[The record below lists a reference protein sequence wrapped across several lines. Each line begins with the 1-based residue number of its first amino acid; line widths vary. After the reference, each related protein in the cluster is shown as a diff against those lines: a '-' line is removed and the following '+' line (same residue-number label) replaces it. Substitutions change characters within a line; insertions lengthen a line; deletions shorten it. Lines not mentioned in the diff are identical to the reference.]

1 MLGVPEDA
9 DEDAIKKAYRALAR
23 TYHPDANP
31 GDADAEERFKEVSHA
46 NDVLSDPGKREE
58 YDAGRRFARM
68 GGFGGMGGGRGG
80 AGGAGFGDLGDIFG
94 SMFGGAGGAHRGGRE
109 PSGGARRGQD
119 LEVEVTLSFDQAM
132 AGAEV
137 PVMLEKTEPCATCG
151 GSGARAGTSPRLCTT
166 CDGRG
171 SVGRDIGG
179 FSIPEA
185 CPECGG
191 AGTII
196 EDPCAGCHG
205 SGVRSAERRI
215 RVRIPRGAK
224 DGTRIKLKGKGG
236 AGMRGGPAGDLHV
249 VTRVMPSPV
258 FTRRGD
264 DLVVEV
270 PVTFGEAALGA
281 RIEVPTPDGRV
292 KITVPAGS
300 QDGRTLR
307 VPGKGAPTLN
317 GSGRGSLLARLRV
330 SVPTSLSDEQ
340 REALEAFAAL
350 DGADP
355 RERLFR

>member
-1 MLGVPEDA
+1 M
-9 DEDAIKKAYRALAR
+9 
-23 TYHPDANP
+23 
-31 GDADAEERFKEVSHA
+31 
-46 NDVLSDPGKREE
+46 LSDPEKRRE
-58 YDAGRRFARM
+58 YDAERQFARM
-68 GGFGGMGGGRGG
+68 GGMGGGRAGG
-80 AGGAGFGDLGDIFG
+80 AGAAGFGDLGDIFG
-94 SMFGGAGGAHRGGRE
+94 SMFGGGGRRGGRGE
-109 PSGGARRGQD
+109 PAPRRGQD

-132 AGAEV
+132 SGAEV
-137 PVMLEKTEPCATCG
+137 PVTLEKTEACDACS
-151 GSGARAGTSPRLCTT
+151 GSGAAPGTSPRLCTA

-171 SVGRDIGG
+171 QLGRDIGG

-196 EDPCAGCHG
+196 EDPCSDCHG

-215 RVRIPRGAK
+215 RVRIPAGAK

-249 VTRVMPSPV
+249 ITRVMPSPV
-258 FTRRGD
+258 FRRKGD

-270 PVTFGEAALGA
+270 PVTFTEAALGA
-281 RIEVPTPDGRV
+281 KIEVPTLDGRV

-307 VPGKGAPTLN
+307 VPGKGAPKLN
-317 GSGRGSLLARLRV
+317 GSGNGSLLAKLRLT
-330 SVPTSLSDEQ
+330 VPSSLSDEQ
-340 REALEAFAAL
+340 KEALEAFAAL

-355 RERLFR
+355 REKLFR

>member
-1 MLGVPEDA
+1 MAEDA
-9 DEDAIKKAYRALAR
+9 DSDAIKKAYRALAR
-23 TYHPDANP
+23 KYHPDANP
-31 GDADAEERFKEVSHA
+31 GDAEAEERFKEISHA
-46 NDVLSDPGKREE
+46 NDVLSDPEKREE
-58 YDAGRRFARM
+58 YDAQRRFARM
-68 GGFGGMGGGRGG
+68 GGGYGGMGGD

-94 SMFGGAGGAHRGGRE
+94 SMFGGGGRGGRGGRG

-132 AGAEV
+132 SGAEV
-137 PVMLEKTEPCATCG
+137 PVTLEKTEPCATCA
-151 GSGARAGTSPRLCTT
+151 GSGATPGSSPRLCGT
-166 CDGRG
+166 CEGRG
-171 SVGRDIGG
+171 SIGRDIGG

-196 EDPCAGCHG
+196 DDPCTDCRGTG
-205 SGVRSAERRI
+205 QRSAERRI
-215 RVRIPRGAK
+215 RVRIPQGAK

-258 FTRRGD
+258 FTRKGD

-270 PVTFGEAALGA
+270 PVTFAEAALGA
-281 RIEVPTPDGRV
+281 KIEVPTLDGRV

-307 VPGKGAPTLN
+307 VPGKGAPKLN
-317 GSGRGSLLARLRV
+317 GSGQGSLLAKLRV

-340 REALEAFAAL
+340 KEALEAFAAL

-355 RERLFR
+355 REKLFR

>member
-1 MLGVPEDA
+1 MPEDA
-9 DEDAIKKAYRALAR
+9 DDEAIKKAYRALAR
-23 TYHPDANP
+23 KYHPDANP
-31 GDADAEERFKEVSHA
+31 DDASAEERFKEVSHA
-46 NDVLSDPGKREE
+46 HDVLSDAEKRRE
-58 YDAGRRFARM
+58 YDAERQFARM
-68 GGFGGMGGGRGG
+68 GGGFGGGYGGGPGG
-80 AGGAGFGDLGDIFG
+80 AGAGGFGDLGDIFG
-94 SMFGGAGGAHRGGRE
+94 SMFGGGGRRGGRGE
-109 PSGGARRGQD
+109 PAARRGQD

-132 AGAEV
+132 SGAEV
-137 PVMLEKTEPCATCG
+137 PVTLEKTEACATCS
-151 GSGARAGTSPRLCTT
+151 GSGAKPGTSPRLCTA

-171 SVGRDIGG
+171 QVGRDIGG

-196 EDPCAGCHG
+196 EDPCTDCRG

-215 RVRIPRGAK
+215 RVRIPAGAK

-249 VTRVMPSPV
+249 ITRVMPSPV
-258 FTRRGD
+258 FTRKGD

-270 PVTFGEAALGA
+270 PITFSEAALGA
-281 RIEVPTPDGRV
+281 KIEVPTLDGRV

-307 VPGKGAPTLN
+307 VPGKGAPKLN
-317 GSGRGSLLARLRV
+317 GAGNGSLLAKLRLA
-330 SVPTSLSDEQ
+330 VPSSLSDEQ
-340 REALEAFAAL
+340 KEALEAFAAL

-355 RERLFR
+355 REKLFR

>member
-1 MLGVPEDA
+1 
-9 DEDAIKKAYRALAR
+9 
-23 TYHPDANP
+23 
-31 GDADAEERFKEVSHA
+31 
-46 NDVLSDPGKREE
+46 
-58 YDAGRRFARM
+58 M
-68 GGFGGMGGGRGG
+68 GGVRHGAGGQGGG
-80 AGGAGFGDLGDIFG
+80 AGGFGDFGDIFG
-94 SMFGGAGGAHRGGRE
+94 SVFGGGGGQGGGRGRRGGA
-109 PSGGARRGQD
+109 PRRGQD

-137 PVMLEKTEPCATCG
+137 PVTLEKTDACTTCA
-151 GSGARAGTSPRLCTT
+151 GSGAKPGTSPRLCTA

-191 AGTII
+191 AGTVI
-196 EDPCAGCHG
+196 EDPCPDCRG
-205 SGVRSAERRI
+205 SGVTSAERRI
-215 RVRIPRGAK
+215 RVRIPAGAK

-236 AGMRGGPAGDLHV
+236 AGPRGGSPGDLHV
-249 VTRVMPSPV
+249 ITRVMPSPV
-258 FTRRGD
+258 YTRKGD

-270 PVTFGEAALGA
+270 PITFAEAALGA
-281 RIEVPTPDGRV
+281 KIDVPTLSGKV

-307 VPGKGAPTLN
+307 VPGKGAPKLN
-317 GSGRGSLLARLRV
+317 GPGIGSLLAKLRLT
-330 SVPTSLSDEQ
+330 VPSSLTDEQ
-340 REALEAFAAL
+340 AEALRAFADL

>member
-1 MLGVPEDA
+1 VPEDA
-9 DEDAIKKAYRALAR
+9 ADEAIKKAYRALAR
-23 TYHPDANP
+23 KYHPDANP
-31 GDADAEERFKEVSHA
+31 DDASAEERFKEVSHA
-46 NDVLSDPGKREE
+46 HDVLSDAEKRRE
-58 YDAGRRFARM
+58 YDAERQFARM
-68 GGFGGMGGGRGG
+68 GGGYGGG
-80 AGGAGFGDLGDIFG
+80 AGGAGAGGFGDLGDIFG
-94 SMFGGAGGAHRGGRE
+94 SMFGGGGRRGGRGE
-109 PSGGARRGQD
+109 PAARRGQD

-137 PVMLEKTEPCATCG
+137 PVTLEKTEACATCS
-151 GSGARAGTSPRLCTT
+151 GSGAKPGTSPRLCTA

-171 SVGRDIGG
+171 QVGRDIGG
-179 FSIPEA
+179 FSIPET

-196 EDPCAGCHG
+196 EDPCTDCRG

-215 RVRIPRGAK
+215 RVRIPAGAK

-249 VTRVMPSPV
+249 ITRVMPSPV
-258 FTRRGD
+258 FTRKGD

-270 PVTFGEAALGA
+270 PITFSEAALGA
-281 RIEVPTPDGRV
+281 KIEVPTLDGRV

-307 VPGKGAPTLN
+307 VPGKGAPKLN
-317 GSGRGSLLARLRV
+317 GSGNGSLLAKLRLA
-330 SVPTSLSDEQ
+330 VPSSLSDEQ
-340 REALEAFAAL
+340 KEALEAFAAL

-355 RERLFR
+355 REKLFR